1 MSLPEIQMWP
11 GCGGEPLPF
20 REGLDLPGM
29 RSMTAVSAPRV
40 ATSRWPI
47 TSLTSARFRVSAS
60 WHFFRPVNVEIRT
73 YEGRK
78 QVTIGTF
85 AIRMCSPV
93 DFCNPHPN
101 ISFFSEQPDSNSVLG
116 GRYRVHKHCCRRARC
131 GARRG
136 RSRGGITTGKDQV
149 LAVRDTLG
157 RLGENS
163 PPTVVDEGTSLALK
177 PRRSTVFLGLRP
189 RSGIELTEIGIQFFD
204 NAGCLKRWLPYSVGH
219 HVVIQKLAL

>member
-1 MSLPEIQMWP
+1 VADYLANFR
-11 GCGGEPLPF
+11 PLP
-20 REGLDLPGM
+20 GI
-29 RSMTAVSAPRV
+29 RV
-40 ATSRWPI
+40 VAIFS
-47 TSLTSARFRVSAS
+47 
-60 WHFFRPVNVEIRT
+60 RPVNVEIRT

-189 RSGIELTEIGIQFFD
+189 RSGIELTEIVIQFFD